1 MGMLRIARCVLV
13 ASLLI
18 ASWNVSAQTGPVE
31 APGQNPAPAADDWSF
46 TIAPYIWL
54 AGMAG
59 SISVG
64 NSEHSFDLKFSD
76 VIESTRLALFGYGEV
91 QWRRWGAGVDV
102 FWVWLQNADEVEPLD
117 LDARFD
123 QVVWSPMLTYRV
135 VDKPIGD
142 DRASIPQR
150 FTVDA
155 LVGTRRYVN
164 DIRFAL
170 DDEPLDFN
178 PKLAESRWES
188 LVGARMNWS
197 FAPRW
202 SLQVRADAGGFG
214 IGDAA
219 DLTLHAT
226 GLVAYSFVQEFALT
240 AGYRVLQS
248 ATDRSDLDPKRRLLT
263 RLHGFQFGALVS
275 F

>member
-1 MGMLRIARCVLV
+1 
-13 ASLLI
+13 
-18 ASWNVSAQTGPVE
+18 VSAQTGPVE

-46 TIAPYIWL
+46 TIAPYVWL

-64 NSEHSFDLKFSD
+64 DSEQSFDLKFSD
-76 VIESTRLALFGYGEV
+76 VLESTRLALFGYGEV
-91 QWRRWGAGVDV
+91 RWRRWGAGVDV
-102 FWVWLQNADEVEPLD
+102 FWVWLQNADEDELPD

-123 QVVWSPMLTYRV
+123 QVVWSPLLTYRI
-135 VDKPIGD
+135 VDNPLGD
-142 DRASIPQR
+142 ARASIPR
-150 FTVDA
+150 SLTVDA

-178 PKLAESRWES
+178 PKLAESRWEP
-188 LVGARMNWS
+188 LVGARMNWT
-197 FAPRW
+197 FTPRW
-202 SLQVRADAGGFG
+202 SLRVRADVGGFG

-226 GLVAYSFVQEFALT
+226 GLVAYSFVREFALT

-248 ATDRSDLDPKRRLLT
+248 NTDRSDLDPARRVLS